1 MKRNDFMATVNRPRD
16 VGLRDPGVGGWG
28 HVFSRASVLS
38 GVAAA
43 GLAVSLLTQSV
54 GEVVI
59 SGTWRRRARRSDRN
73 GYQHIGWAF
82 IRATFF
88 NDNIL
93 CKPPQGPGH
102 SDESKFW
109 NCQCFL
115 WKCQCYSELCDW
127 GHGALL
133 PLCKTLHLQNA
144 HFWNFGIFSFLHIII
159 TQMLIIGL

>member
-1 MKRNDFMATVNRPRD
+1 MVTVNRPRD

-59 SGTWRRRARRSDRN
+59 SGTWRRRARGSDRKKVDISISVELSYVPHSLMTIFYVSPPRGPDIQMSQSFGTVSVTVSCVTGVMAHCCLYVKHCTYRMHIF
-73 GYQHIGWAF
+73 GY
-82 IRATFF
+82 
-88 NDNIL
+88 L
-93 CKPPQGPGH
+93 
-102 SDESKFW
+102 
-109 NCQCFL
+109 
-115 WKCQCYSELCDW
+115 
-127 GHGALL
+127 
-133 PLCKTLHLQNA
+133 
-144 HFWNFGIFSFLHIII
+144 GIFFFLQIII

>member
-1 MKRNDFMATVNRPRD
+1 M
-16 VGLRDPGVGGWG
+16 
-28 HVFSRASVLS
+28 
-38 GVAAA
+38 AAA

-59 SGTWRRRARRSDRN
+59 SGTWRRRARRSDRKKVD
-73 GYQHIGWAF
+73 IS
-82 IRATFF
+82 
-88 NDNIL
+88 IL
-93 CKPPQGPGH
+93 VELSYVPHSLMTIFYVSPPQRHGH

-109 NCQCFL
+109 N
-115 WKCQCYSELCDW
+115 CQCYSELCDW

-144 HFWNFGIFSFLHIII
+144 HFWNLGIFFFLHIII